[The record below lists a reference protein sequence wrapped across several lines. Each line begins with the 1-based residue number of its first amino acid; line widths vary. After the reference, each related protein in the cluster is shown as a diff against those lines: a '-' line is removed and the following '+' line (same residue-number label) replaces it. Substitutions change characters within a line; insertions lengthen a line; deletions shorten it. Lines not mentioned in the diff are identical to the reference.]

1 MIILHQR
8 MGSKSGRI
16 VKNTLALYGRSLLVL
31 AVSLYTSRVILHTLG
46 VEDYG
51 LYNVVG
57 GVITMLGFLN
67 STMQAT
73 FQRYYNVAMGERK
86 EDEIKILFRSSLT
99 VQLVLSLIVVVLGET
114 LGLWFLS
121 NKLVIPEGRMEAA
134 QVLYQVTIVSFVLSI
149 FKGPFAALITAYER
163 MGIYAL
169 FSIIETVLK
178 LGIVF
183 VVQIIPGDKLIY
195 YSLFILLIHAVDISL
210 YIIFCVRKLPT
221 TDIGFNWSRE
231 YLKKMFSFSA
241 WSTIGTLAYTM
252 KSQGL
257 NIVLNLFFG
266 TVVNAAR
273 GVAYQ
278 VLNAVNQF
286 IHSFQTAFRPQLT
299 KLYASGD
306 YDATMRLYYSAT
318 KLSYYL
324 IFTISLPILLETP
337 FILHI
342 WLGDRVPEYAAVF
355 TRVILLTAFVS
366 AFANPTTAIAY
377 ATGKIKN
384 FSIVVSFFNLMIV
397 PVAWLF
403 LKLGYGP
410 TSAMLVSLAFTI
422 LVQIIRLIVVAN
434 MTVLKVGDYMIHVVL
449 PVGIYSVVCLATPL
463 ALKFSLDMGWQ
474 RLLLVLVVSVV
485 SSIVF
490 VWLIGLNKTEKQ
502 FVLSKIKIKKKR

>member
-1 MIILHQR
+1 
-8 MGSKSGRI
+8 MGSNSGRI
-16 VKNTLALYGRSLLVL
+16 VKNTVALYGRSLLVL
-31 AVSLYTSRVILHTLG
+31 AVSLYTSRVILQTLG

-57 GVITMLGFLN
+57 GVISMLGFLN

-73 FQRYYNVAMGERK
+73 FQRYYNVAMGEGK
-86 EDEIKILFRSSLT
+86 EAEIKTLFRSSLT
-99 VQLVLSLIVVVLGET
+99 VQLVLSLLVVFLGET
-114 LGLWFLS
+114 VGLWFLS

-134 QVLYQVTIVSFVLSI
+134 QILYQVTIVSFVISI

-163 MGIYAL
+163 MSIYAL

-195 YSLFILLIHAVDISL
+195 YSLFILLIHIVDISL

-221 TDIGFNWSRE
+221 TSIGFNWDKG
-231 YLKKMFSFSA
+231 YLKKMLSFSA
-241 WSTIGTLAYTM
+241 WSTVGTLAYTM

-278 VLNAVNQF
+278 VLNAINQF

-299 KLYASGD
+299 KLYASGN
-306 YDATMRLYYSAT
+306 YAATMQLYYSAT

-410 TSAMLVSLAFTI
+410 TSAMLVSLVFTI

-434 MTVLKVGDYMIHVVL
+434 MTVLKVGDYMLHVVL
-449 PVGIYSVVCLATPL
+449 PVVVYSVLCLAASL
-463 ALKFSLDMGWQ
+463 ALKLSLEKGWL
-474 RLLLVLVVSVV
+474 RLLLILIVSVV
-485 SSIVF
+485 SSLGF
-490 VWLIGLNKTEKQ
+490 VWLIGLTKTEKQ
-502 FVLSKIKIKKKR
+502 FVLSKIKTVKLFGKKKK